1 VEKVDYDK
9 AIINFE
15 KEASKRTNFSYDP
28 VSNKAYDVRKI
39 EELKGLYATYGNGKD
54 PLYIISTTN
63 NTAGEFNN
71 HTKEAYLD
79 LQNNEKTPLLGQW
92 ISPDS
97 GKKFKDVSYLD
108 GNIDENEALRLKTL
122 FNQESVLVV
131 YSNGE
136 WELI

>member
-28 VSNKAYDVRKI
+28 VSNKVYDVSNL
-39 EELKGLYATYGNGKD
+39 EESNELYKRHGNGVD
-54 PLYIISTTN
+54 PIYIIGVTN
-63 NTAGEFNN
+63 NASGKLDDETM
-71 HTKEAYLD
+71 KAYLD
-79 LQNNEKTPLLGQW
+79 LQKDGKIPFLGQW
-92 ISPDS
+92 VSPS